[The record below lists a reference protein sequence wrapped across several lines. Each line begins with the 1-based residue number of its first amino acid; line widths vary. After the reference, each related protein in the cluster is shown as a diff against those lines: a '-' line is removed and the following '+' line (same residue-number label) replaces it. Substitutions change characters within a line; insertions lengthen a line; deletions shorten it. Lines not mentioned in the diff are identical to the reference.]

1 MRFPELRRNHVPRL
15 LKSPWVFLPMLQV
28 LQWIA
33 VVVHAERH
41 TNQSTTLVWL
51 SVLVGLPIALYCVY
65 RIAAAIGGRALGA
78 LAAAVWVVV
87 PFAMYRLFDP
97 RYRYQYAE
105 QIVPR
110 ALGLTESGEFWT
122 MVVLLVACLFTL
134 RAVSRG
140 RPQAYFAGLAA
151 GIAGMVDAAGLLF
164 VPAALAAFLVARRP
178 RLLVAFAV
186 GLTPGIIV
194 VLARGTGGDV
204 EAGNWNDLHHNG
216 IFIREFFYSLRVLE
230 YLPIAGAL
238 AIGRRSIPAMVLI
251 GGWFLA
257 FLAVQG
263 TSSDVTDY
271 TFWRAML
278 PSLPAYVLLA
288 SAIPLLVPA
297 PRTFREIFV
306 TGRSRRPRSRQP
318 RPQ

>member
-1 MRFPELRRNHVPRL
+1 MRFPELRRPQVSRF
-15 LKSPWVFLPMLQV
+15 LKSPWVFLSALQV
-28 LQWIA
+28 VQWIA
-33 VVVHAERH
+33 VLVHAERH
-41 TNQSTTLVWL
+41 TNQSTAFVWL

-65 RIAAAIGGRALGA
+65 RIASTIGGRALGA
-78 LAAAVWVVV
+78 LAAFVWVVV

-97 RYRYQYAE
+97 RYRYQYIE

-122 MVVLLVACLFTL
+122 MVALLVACLFTL
-134 RAVSRG
+134 WALRRG
-140 RPQAYFAGLAA
+140 RPRAYFAGLAA
-151 GIAGMVDAAGLLF
+151 GIAGMVDAVGLLF
-164 VPAALAAFLVARRP
+164 VPAALAAFLAGRRP
-178 RLLVAFAV
+178 RLLVPFAL
-186 GLTPGIIV
+186 GLAPGIIV

-204 EAGNWNDLHHNG
+204 EAGNWNDLQHNG
-216 IFIREFFYSLRVLE
+216 TFIREFFYSLRVLE

-238 AIGRRSIPAMVLI
+238 AIGRRSIPAMLLV

-263 TSSDVTDY
+263 TSSDVTNY

-297 PRTFREIFV
+297 PRAFREVFLR
-306 TGRSRRPRSRQP
+306 GRWRRPRSRQP